1 MMRLNIVLA
10 FVLLVSSL
18 ALVTTQHNAR
28 KKFIDLERAQAQAKQ
43 IETQWEQLQVEQS
56 QLTKSALID
65 TKARRDL
72 HLQALDPSRTLHFT
86 LGQETAAV
94 TAWKQTEK
102 QNQGVPR
109 P

>member
-56 QLTKSALID
+56 QLTKSGLID

-72 HLQALDPSRTLHFT
+72 KMQDPNRVFHFT
-86 LGQETAAV
+86 LSPDAPAV
-94 TAWKQTEK
+94 TALKQTE
-102 QNQGVPR
+102 GVRKP
-109 P
+109 

>member
-56 QLTKSALID
+56 QLTKSGLID

-72 HLQALDPSRTLHFT
+72 KMQDPHRVFHFT
-86 LGQETAAV
+86 LLPDTPAV
-94 TAWKQTEK
+94 TALKQTE
-102 QNQGVPR
+102 GVRKP
-109 P
+109 